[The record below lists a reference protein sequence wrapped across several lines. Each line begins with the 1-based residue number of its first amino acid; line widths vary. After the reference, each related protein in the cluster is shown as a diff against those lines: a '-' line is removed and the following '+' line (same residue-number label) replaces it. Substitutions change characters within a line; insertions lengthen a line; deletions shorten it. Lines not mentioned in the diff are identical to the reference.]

1 MLKSKFG
8 KRLLAGASALA
19 MVASASA
26 ASISALTASAGEMLG
41 EGTFETGVG
50 LPWHVCE
57 NGTGQ
62 MNFNVDTTD
71 GVYSIEIVNPGGAS
85 EGGEDRWDCQFRH
98 RNLSITYGNTYR
110 ITYSVYSTNA
120 GQLYAKLGDVTND
133 DAEYWHSNGKKLN
146 MPAYKGHES
155 QADLEAALKSAST
168 GEEVP
173 YYNWP
178 MQPISSAKT
187 WNTFAFE
194 FQINKSDMNNISNHP
209 DGQGT
214 VEWAF
219 HFGGDGKFT
228 PSKCF
233 PEGTILKFDNLAL
246 IDMTSDKND
255 YKPPVVAEKTGL
267 VANQVGYYPNLQ
279 KVATFAVPAGTAPQE
294 FTVKDSSGKVVYTG
308 TSSATYEDGGAG
320 EYCQTL
326 DFSDLTTEGTG
337 YTVNC
342 GGKTS
347 NAFDISKTLYDDLLP
362 DAMNYY
368 YLNRSGIEIKD
379 GVWGD
384 NKGRND
390 STAALARK
398 AGHDPDVA
406 YITNEWVFIYADEK
420 KNSDVVSRYQSNGTV
435 DVTGGWYDAGD
446 FGKYVVNG
454 GVSMWTLANIF
465 ERDYVKGDITKWE
478 DGSGTVQ
485 IPEVGN
491 GVPDILDEL
500 MWEADFFEKMQVTS
514 ANASDKAP
522 EGMVF
527 HKIHDYK
534 WTALGVMPYD
544 DSDPS
549 AEDREKI
556 QTTRFPTRI
565 IKPVTYA
572 ATLNAA
578 ACWAQLSRLVKDYN
592 PTKAAEY
599 LSHAKTAYAAAKKVY
614 TGKYGD
620 IYAKG
625 EMVKT
630 VDNNGT
636 TSGDMFFAPLEQN
649 KGGGPYGDSDVSDE
663 FYWAACELYLT
674 DGGDEYYTDL
684 KNYKG
689 VEDKSAAAFGINAAV
704 TGGENAGDPT
714 AFTWGTTYAL
724 GTMSLALHE
733 DKLTKT
739 EFETVSKNIKKVA
752 SQYIEYENDP
762 QYTSYG
768 TPYKGA
774 DYSVKVTTISGD
786 TSSEK
791 EVELKHGYG
800 WGSNS
805 MVVNNAIVMGLAYDL
820 SDDGNGNRDVAYLN
834 GVSSAFDYILGR
846 NPLENSYVTG
856 YGDNTTVNP
865 HHRYWCHGMMAEKP
879 YCPDGCLSGGPNSN
893 MNDPIIKGAGYVIG
907 DLAGMKCYYDHNDA
921 WSVNEITINWNAP
934 LVWVSSFLADEGPNA
949 GVAEEEELKVTLWG
963 DADVD
968 GDCDIIDVIAVNKDQ
983 LGSYTLTK
991 QGIKNADVNQNK
1003 KMEFGDAVNI
1013 MKSLVDL
1020 VTLPVES

>member
-19 MVASASA
+19 MVASATA
-26 ASISALTASAGEMLG
+26 ASISTMTASAGELLG
-41 EGTFETGVG
+41 EGTFENGVG

-57 NGTGQ
+57 NGTGV
-62 MNFNVDTTD
+62 MNFNVDTKD
-71 GVYSIEIVNPGGAS
+71 GVYSIEIVNPGGVS
-85 EGGEDRWDCQFRH
+85 NGGEDRWDCQFRH

-110 ITYSVYSTNA
+110 ITYSVYATNR

-133 DAEYWHSNGKKLN
+133 DAEYWHSNGKTLS
-146 MPAYKGHES
+146 MPAYKGHET
-155 QADLEAALKSAST
+155 QAELESALKSAST
-168 GEEVP
+168 GTEVP

-178 MQPISSAKT
+178 MQAIDSAKT
-187 WNTFAFE
+187 WYTFAFE
-194 FQINKSDMNNISNHP
+194 FQINKSDMNNIQNHP
-209 DGQGT
+209 EAKGT

-219 HFGGDGKFT
+219 HFGGDGTFT
-228 PSKCF
+228 PSICF

-246 IDMTSDKND
+246 IDMTGSEND
-255 YKPPVVAEKTGL
+255 YEEPPEKVKTGL
-267 VANQVGYYPNLQ
+267 VLNQMGYYPNLN
-279 KVATFAVPAGTAPQE
+279 KVATVQVANGTAKQN
-294 FTVKDSSGKVVYTG
+294 FSVQDASGKEVFSG
-308 TSSATYEDGGAG
+308 TSSETFYDEAAG
-320 EYCQTL
+320 EYVQTL
-326 DFSDLTTEGTG
+326 DFSKLTTEGTG
-337 YTVNC
+337 YTVKC
-342 GGKTS
+342 GDKTS
-347 NAFDISKTLYDDLLP
+347 VAFDISKSLYDDMLP
-362 DAMNYY
+362 AAMNYY
-368 YLNRSGIEIKD
+368 YLNRSGIPIEASYVVSP
-379 GVWGD
+379 GQ
-384 NKGRND
+384 ND
-390 STAALARK
+390 SASALARD

-420 KNSDVVSRYQSNGTV
+420 KNSQVVSRYKNNGTV

-465 ERDYVKGDITKWE
+465 ERDYVKGDITKWK
-478 DGSGTVQ
+478 DGSGTVK
-485 IPEVGN
+485 IPENGN
-491 GVPDILDEL
+491 GIPDILDEL

-544 DSDPS
+544 DTDPS
-549 AEDREKI
+549 AEDREKV

-578 ACWAQLSRLVKDYN
+578 ACWAQLSRLVQDYDSA
-592 PTKAAEY
+592 KASEY
-599 LSHAKTAYAAAKKVY
+599 LTHAKTAYAAAKKVY

-674 DGGDEYYTDL
+674 TGDSEYYTDL

-704 TGGENAGDPT
+704 SGGENAGDPT

-733 DKLTKT
+733 DKLTAD
-739 EFETVSKNIKKVA
+739 EFKTVSQNIKKVA
-752 SQYIEYENDP
+752 GEYIQYETDSQY
-762 QYTSYG
+762 TGYG
-768 TPYKGA
+768 TPYKGL

-791 EVELKHGYG
+791 EVELKKGYG

-820 SDDGNGNRDVAYLN
+820 SDDGNGNKDVAYLN

-856 YGDNTTVNP
+856 FGDSTTENP
-865 HHRYWCHGMMAEKP
+865 HHRYWCHGMMDSKP
-879 YCPDGCLSGGPNSN
+879 WCPDGCLSGGPNSN

-907 DLAGMKCYYDHNDA
+907 ELPGMKCYYDHNDA

-934 LVWVSSFLADEGPNA
+934 LVWVSSFLADEAPNA
-949 GVAEEEELKVTLWG
+949 GEASEEEDIKVTLWG

-968 GDCDIIDVIAVNKDQ
+968 GDCDIIDVICVNKDQ
-983 LGSYTLTK
+983 LGSFTLTK
-991 QGIKNADVNQNK
+991 QGIKNADVDQNGV
-1003 KMEFGDAVNI
+1003 MAFADAVNI

-1020 VTLPVES
+1020 VTLPVA